1 MNTDAGRKDPRLVAK
16 LMDLVESGVNPLDIA
31 KTLAD
36 EAELAALEELEG
48 PPDEET
54 FAREIKIIAQA
65 LAYRKAEP
73 ADLQEIM
80 ALLNNAYKA
89 EVEGLEAFREG
100 PSLNVELFIELF
112 EDATYQW
119 LVCEAPSGRG
129 VEKDGVILG
138 VCIFS
143 VDGVS
148 RCNGMVEGKLGSIR
162 LFGVLPRFH
171 GVCIGLRL
179 LQKTEQVMFKAGC
192 VRSMACTS
200 STRKRV
206 ATWLARRGYR
216 LAGTSPYPAE
226 AMGHVLLSQFRS
238 EKESESETA
247 APPAPAAPAAP
258 AAAPAPAPAVIGLM
272 QFLKTL
278 ESSEATRPP
287 AIADSKTSQAATTHT
302 VLNLVSAQERQAEDE
317 LDEETDADK
326 RKRLGMPHVEGKMHL
341 PPHWRHAAPTPA
353 PAPAPVPAPGD
364 AAPVMS
370 SAAEGVSG
378 LDAAGKPDPEGE
390 EQLPLD

>member
-1 MNTDAGRKDPRLVAK
+1 MNTDAGRKDPKLVSK

-31 KTLAD
+31 KHLEED
-36 EAELAALEELEG
+36 AEKAALEAVEG
-48 PPDEET
+48 PPEDET

-65 LAYRKAEP
+65 LAYRKAEA
-73 ADLQEIM
+73 ADLHEIM
-80 ALLNNAYKA
+80 TLLTNAYKY
-89 EVEGLEAFREG
+89 EIIGSEAFRVG

-112 EDATYQW
+112 EDPSYQW

-138 VCIFS
+138 VSIFS

-179 LQKTEQVMFKAGC
+179 LQKTEQTMYKTGC
-192 VRSMACTS
+192 VRSMTCTS

-226 AMGHVLLSQFRS
+226 AMGHTLLPQYEPSVIA
-238 EKESESETA
+238 EKQGPVPVPEGSPVPVSPTT
-247 APPAPAAPAAP
+247 
-258 AAAPAPAPAVIGLM
+258 ILGLM
-272 QFLKTL
+272 QFLKKL
-278 ESSEATRPP
+278 ESTEATRAP
-287 AIADSKTSQAATTHT
+287 AVADSKTSNASTTHT
-302 VLNLVSAQERQAEDE
+302 VLSLVGQAAREAEDL
-317 LDEETDADK
+317 LDEESDEDK
-326 RKRLGMPHVEGKMHL
+326 RKRLNMPYVEGKMHL
-341 PPHWRHAAPTPA
+341 PPHWRHAAA
-353 PAPAPVPAPGD
+353 PEDTTVVA
-364 AAPVMS
+364 
-370 SAAEGVSG
+370 SAEDRA
-378 LDAAGKPDPEGE
+378 AAGATSSPQPGE
-390 EQLPLD
+390 EEPETGGELPLD